1 MNVAML
7 WLVFF
12 ISVVSL
18 CKDKGFELNPTTC
31 SKKQNINVEVI
42 ELDCPFMGKGMY
54 YYEGPHNLKRIK
66 FEKITSKTWIYI
78 SDDYLVDSVD
88 IKEGSA
94 GLCSH
99 VITTIPGTSIS
110 IDGVKCVSVIFQ
122 YLTNSMYM
130 Y

>member
-1 MNVAML
+1 MNECCDV
-7 WLVFF
+7 VVGIFF

-18 CKDKGFELNPTTC
+18 CKVKGFELNPTTC
-31 SKKQNINVEVI
+31 GKKQNIKFEVI

-54 YYEGPHNLKRIK
+54 YYEGPYNLKRIK

-78 SDDYLVDSVD
+78 SDDYLVDSVE

-99 VITTIPGTSIS
+99 VITTIPGTSVS
-110 IDGVKCVSVIFQ
+110 VECVSVIFQ

-130 Y
+130 

>member
-18 CKDKGFELNPTTC
+18 CKGFELNPTTC
-31 SKKQNINVEVI
+31 SKKQNIRFEVI
-42 ELDCPFMGKGMY
+42 ELNCPFMGKGMY
-54 YYEGPHNLKRIK
+54 YYGGPYNLKRIK
-66 FEKITSKTWIYI
+66 LEKITLKTWIYI
-78 SDDYLVDSVD
+78 SDDYLVNSIE

-99 VITTIPGTSIS
+99 VIATPETSIS
-110 IDGVKCVSVIFQ
+110 IGGVECVSVIFQ
-122 YLTNSMYM
+122 YITNSMYM